1 VLFLLPEG
9 AKNKDEEHVGEAQ
22 LRGVCGEAA
31 DNRLREERRR
41 GREGC
46 GRMMARGDT
55 ADGRRVCMI
64 IRNQRRG
71 GMLD

>member
-1 VLFLLPEG
+1 VLFLLAAG

-41 GREGC
+41 GRGGC
-46 GRMMARGDT
+46 GRMMARGGT
-55 ADGRRVCMI
+55 ADGRRVCI
-64 IRNQRRG
+64 VLG
-71 GMLD
+71 